1 MQTPELFEG
10 PGAYASRLLR
20 QVPSPNRL
28 VAKTNTENTVS
39 PGKGPPKMPGALP
52 LLGHMLAFGRN
63 PFDYMMTLRKTLGE
77 IGEFRMFHQRMVLMT
92 GPEANEAFFRA
103 PDTQLDQSQAYK
115 IMTPI
120 FGKGVVFDAP
130 PHKKDQQLKMLMPV
144 LRDKPMRGYAQV
156 IVREVEQM
164 IAAWEDAG
172 EIDLLEFM
180 KELTIYTSS
189 HCLLGDE
196 FRYELN
202 EEFARIYHDL
212 EKGVNPLAF
221 VFPYLPLPVFRRRD
235 KARARL
241 QELVTG
247 IITKRAQKPEKNED
261 AFQMLIDARYDDGS
275 PLSAHEITGM
285 LIGTIFAGHHTTA
298 GTAAWT
304 LLELARRPES
314 MGRVLNEL
322 DAHFG
327 ADGEI
332 TFQSLR
338 EIPVLENVIKEVL
351 RLHPPLIFLIRKV
364 MRDFHFKGYTVKAG
378 KYVCTSP
385 RVSHRIAE
393 IFPDPEMFD
402 PDRYSEARLEDARPF
417 SWIAFG
423 GGKHKCSGNAFA
435 MLQLKAIFSILFRR
449 YTFELIDDKDGYQD
463 DFSQMVVQPV
473 SPCRVRYLKR
483 KDIKESAAE
492 STRQNT
498 QESVQTGPFFH
509 ITIDREL
516 CQGHAACMTEA
527 PELFRVDD
535 AGNVTILQETP
546 PSDWLTKARRAEKY
560 CPTQAI
566 NIELN
571 QDT

>member
-1 MQTPELFEG
+1 MNT
-10 PGAYASRLLR
+10 
-20 QVPSPNRL
+20 
-28 VAKTNTENTVS
+28 TNTDKTAS
-39 PGKGPPKMPGALP
+39 IGKEPPKMPGAWP
-52 LLGHMLAFGRN
+52 LLGHMLEFGKN
-63 PFDYMMTLRKTLGE
+63 PFDYMVRLRKTLGE
-77 IGEFRMFHQRMVLMT
+77 IGEFRMFHQKMVLMT

-103 PDTQLDQSQAYK
+103 PDAQLDQSQAYK

-156 IVREVEQM
+156 IVQEVEQM
-164 IAAWEDAG
+164 IAGWGDTG

-202 EEFARIYHDL
+202 EEFAKIYHDL

-247 IITKRAQKPEKNED
+247 IIAKRAQKPEKSED
-261 AFQMLIDARYDDGS
+261 AFQLLIESKYDDGS
-275 PLSAHEITGM
+275 HLSAHEITGM

-304 LLELARRPES
+304 LLELARRPEQLEL
-314 MGRVLNEL
+314 VLNEL
-322 DAHFG
+322 DQHFG
-327 ADGEI
+327 ADGEV

-364 MRDFHFKGYTVKAG
+364 MQDFHFKDYTVKAG

-385 RVSHRIAE
+385 RVSHRIAD
-393 IFPDPEMFD
+393 IFPDPEKFD
-402 PDRYSEARLEDARPF
+402 PDRYSEARQEDAKPF

-435 MLQLKAIFSILFRR
+435 LLQLKAIFSILLRR
-449 YTFELIDDKDGYQD
+449 YTFELIDDKDHYQD
-463 DFSQMVVQPV
+463 DFTQMVVQPL
-473 SPCRVRYLKR
+473 SPCRVRYIKR
-483 KDIKESAAE
+483 IDIKEVAVE
-492 STRQNT
+492 TRHERT
-498 QESVQTGPFFH
+498 QESAQTGPSFK

-516 CQGHAACMTEA
+516 CQGHATCMTEA
-527 PELFRVDD
+527 PELFQVDD
-535 AGNVTILQETP
+535 AGNVTVLLDNP
-546 PSDWLTKARRAEKY
+546 PLDLLEKARLAEKY
-560 CPTQAI
+560 CPTKAI
-566 NIELN
+566 KIELK
-571 QDT
+571 

>member
-1 MQTPELFEG
+1 MTP
-10 PGAYASRLLR
+10 ANNDNA
-20 QVPSPNRL
+20 
-28 VAKTNTENTVS
+28 VS
-39 PGKGPPKMPGALP
+39 TFKEPPKMPSALP
-52 LLGHMLAFGRN
+52 FIGHMLEFGKN
-63 PFDYMMTLRKTLGE
+63 PFEYMVKLRNTLGE
-77 IGEFRMFHQRMVLMT
+77 IGEFRMFHQKMVLMT

-103 PDTQLDQSQAYK
+103 PDDQLDQSQAYK

-156 IVREVEQM
+156 IVQEVEQM
-164 IAAWEDAG
+164 IADWGDTG

-202 EEFARIYHDL
+202 EEFAKIYHDL

-247 IITKRAQKPEKNED
+247 IIAKRAQKSEKSED
-261 AFQMLIDARYDDGS
+261 AFQLLIDARYEDDS
-275 PLSAHEITGM
+275 RLSAHEITGM
-285 LIGTIFAGHHTTA
+285 LIGTLFAGHHTTA

-304 LLELARRPES
+304 LLELARRPEYLE
-314 MGRVLNEL
+314 RVLKEL
-322 DAHFG
+322 DTHFG
-327 ADGEI
+327 ADGEV
-332 TFQSLR
+332 TFQALR

-364 MRDFHFKGYTVKAG
+364 MQDFHFKDYTIKAG
-378 KYVCTSP
+378 KYVCASP
-385 RVSHRIAE
+385 RVSHRIADV
-393 IFPDPEMFD
+393 FPDPEKFD
-402 PDRYSEARLEDARPF
+402 PDRYSEARQEDARPF

-435 MLQLKAIFSILFRR
+435 MLQLKAIFSILLRR
-449 YTFELIDDKDGYQD
+449 YTFELVDDKDAYQD
-463 DFSQMVVQPV
+463 DFTQMVVQPV
-473 SPCRVRYLKR
+473 SPCRVRYIKR
-483 KDIKESAAE
+483 TDIKRAADASPE
-492 STRQNT
+492 NIV
-498 QESVQTGPFFH
+498 QERVENGPHFR
-509 ITIDREL
+509 IIIDREL
-516 CQGHAACMTEA
+516 CQGHATCMTEA
-527 PELFRVDD
+527 PELFQVDE
-535 AGNVTILQETP
+535 AGNVTVLQENP
-546 PSDWLTKARRAEKY
+546 PPDQLEKARQAEKY
-560 CPTQAI
+560 CPSKAI
-566 NIELN
+566 KIESN
-571 QDT
+571 

>member
-1 MQTPELFEG
+1 MNT
-10 PGAYASRLLR
+10 
-20 QVPSPNRL
+20 
-28 VAKTNTENTVS
+28 TNTENTVPS
-39 PGKGPPKMPGALP
+39 GKEPPKMPGALP
-52 LLGHMLAFGRN
+52 LLGHMLKFGKN
-63 PFDYMMTLRKTLGE
+63 PFQYMMNLRESLGE
-77 IGEFRMFHQRMVLMT
+77 IGEFRMFHQKMVLMT

-103 PDTQLDQSQAYK
+103 PDGQLDQSQAYK

-156 IVREVEQM
+156 IVQEVEQM
-164 IAAWEDAG
+164 IAGWGDTG

-189 HCLLGDE
+189 HCLLGNE

-202 EEFARIYHDL
+202 EEFAKIYHDL

-247 IITKRAQKPEKNED
+247 IIAKRALKTEKSED
-261 AFQMLIDARYDDGS
+261 AFQLLIESKYDDGTHLS
-275 PLSAHEITGM
+275 PHEITGM

-304 LLELARRPES
+304 LLELARRPEQLAV
-314 MGRVLNEL
+314 VLNEL
-322 DAHFG
+322 DELFG
-327 ADGEI
+327 TEGEV

-338 EIPVLENVIKEVL
+338 EIPLLENVIKEVL

-364 MRDFHFKGYTVKAG
+364 MKDFHFKGYTVKAG
-378 KYVCTSP
+378 KYVCASP

-393 IFPDPEMFD
+393 VFPNPEKFDPE
-402 PDRYSEARLEDARPF
+402 RYSEARQEDAQPF

-423 GGKHKCSGNAFA
+423 GGKHKCTGNAFA
-435 MLQLKAIFSILFRR
+435 MLQLKAIFSILLRR
-449 YTFELIDDKDGYQD
+449 YTFELVDDKDNYQD
-463 DFSQMVVQPV
+463 DFTQMVVQPL
-473 SPCRVRYLKR
+473 SPCRIRYIKR
-483 KDIKESAAE
+483 TDIKATLDGSA
-492 STRQNT
+492 QQKT
-498 QESVQTGPFFH
+498 QEAVTGIGFQ
-509 ITIDREL
+509 IKIDRVL
-516 CQGHAACMTEA
+516 CQGHATCMAEA
-527 PELFRVDD
+527 PELFQVDD
-535 AGNVTILQETP
+535 AGNVTVLQEN
-546 PSDWLTKARRAEKY
+546 PSLDLLEKARQAEKY
-560 CPTQAI
+560 CPSKAI
-566 NIELN
+566 KIKLN
-571 QDT
+571 QSA

>member
-1 MQTPELFEG
+1 MTT
-10 PGAYASRLLR
+10 
-20 QVPSPNRL
+20 
-28 VAKTNTENTVS
+28 TNTEKTVS
-39 PGKGPPKMPGALP
+39 PGKEPPKMPGALP
-52 LLGHMLAFGRN
+52 LLGHMIEFGKN
-63 PFDYMMTLRKTLGE
+63 PFDYMMRLRKTLGE
-77 IGEFRMFHQRMVLMT
+77 IGEFRMFHQKMVLMT

-103 PDTQLDQSQAYK
+103 PDAQLDQSQAYK

-130 PHKKDQQLKMLMPV
+130 PHKKDQQLKMLMQV

-156 IVREVEQM
+156 IVQEVEQ
-164 IAAWEDAG
+164 IIDQWGDAG

-202 EEFARIYHDL
+202 EEFVKIYHDL
-212 EKGVNPLAF
+212 EKGLSPLAF

-247 IITKRAQKPEKNED
+247 IIAKRAQKPEKSED
-261 AFQMLIDARYDDGS
+261 AFQILIEASYDDGS
-275 PLSAHEITGM
+275 RLSAHEITGM

-304 LLELARRPES
+304 LLELARRPEQLEL
-314 MGRVLNEL
+314 VLNEL
-322 DAHFG
+322 DQHFG
-327 ADGEI
+327 ADGEV

-364 MRDFHFKGYTVKAG
+364 MQDFHFKDYKVKAG
-378 KYVCTSP
+378 KYVCASP
-385 RVSHRIAE
+385 RVSHRIAD
-393 IFPDPEMFD
+393 IFPDPEKFD
-402 PDRYSEARLEDARPF
+402 PDRYSEARQEDARPF

-435 MLQLKAIFSILFRR
+435 MLQLKAIFSILLRR
-449 YTFELIDDKDGYQD
+449 YTFELIDDKDTYQD
-463 DFSQMVVQPV
+463 DFTQMVVQPK
-473 SPCRVRYLKR
+473 SPCRVRYIKR
-483 KDIKESAAE
+483 TGIKEGAVE
-492 STRQNT
+492 STRNNE
-498 QESVQTGPFFH
+498 QESAQTGSGFQ
-509 ITIDREL
+509 IKIDREL
-516 CQGHAACMTEA
+516 CQGHATCMTEA
-527 PELFRVDD
+527 PELFQVDD
-535 AGNVTILQETP
+535 AGNVTVLQENP
-546 PSDWLTKARRAEKY
+546 PLDLLEKARQAEKY
-560 CPTQAI
+560 CPTKAI
-566 NIELN
+566 KIES
-571 QDT
+571 Q

>member
-1 MQTPELFEG
+1 MT
-10 PGAYASRLLR
+10 A
-20 QVPSPNRL
+20 
-28 VAKTNTENTVS
+28 TNIQKNVS
-39 PGKGPPKMPGALP
+39 SGKEPPKMSGALP
-52 LLGHMLAFGRN
+52 LLGHMLEFGKN
-63 PFDYMMTLRKTLGE
+63 PFDYMMRLRNKLGE
-77 IGEFRMFHQRMVLMT
+77 IGEFRMFHQKMVLMT

-103 PDTQLDQSQAYK
+103 PDAQLDQSQAYK

-164 IAAWEDAG
+164 IADWGDTG

-202 EEFARIYHDL
+202 EEFAKIYHDL

-247 IITKRAQKPEKNED
+247 IIAKRAQKPEKSED
-261 AFQMLIDARYDDGS
+261 AFQLLIDARYDDGS
-275 PLSAHEITGM
+275 RLSAHEITGM

-304 LLELARRPES
+304 LLELARRPEQLAQ
-314 MGRVLNEL
+314 VLNEL

-327 ADGEI
+327 ADGEV

-338 EIPVLENVIKEVL
+338 EIPALENVIKEVL

-364 MRDFHFKGYTVKAG
+364 MQDFQFKDYTVKAG
-378 KYVCTSP
+378 KYVCASP
-385 RVSHRIAE
+385 RVSHRIADV
-393 IFPDPEMFD
+393 FPDPEKFD
-402 PDRYSEARLEDARPF
+402 PDRYSETRQEDAVPF

-435 MLQLKAIFSILFRR
+435 MLQLKAIFSILLRR
-449 YTFELIDDKDGYQD
+449 YSFELIADKDTYQD
-463 DFSQMVVQPV
+463 DFTQMVVQPL
-473 SPCRVRYLKR
+473 SPCRVRYKKR
-483 KDIKESAAE
+483 SLIKEASAGSTAE
-492 STRQNT
+492 II
-498 QESVQTGPFFH
+498 QERVQPGPSFQ

-516 CQGHAACMTEA
+516 CQGHATCMTEA
-527 PELFRVDD
+527 PELFQVDD
-535 AGNVTILQETP
+535 AGNLTVLQENP
-546 PSDWLTKARRAEKY
+546 PLELLKKAQQAEKY
-560 CPTQAI
+560 CPAKAI
-566 NIELN
+566 KIKSN
-571 QDT
+571 

>member
-1 MQTPELFEG
+1 MNTKNNDNT
-10 PGAYASRLLR
+10 ASP
-20 QVPSPNRL
+20 V
-28 VAKTNTENTVS
+28 KE
-39 PGKGPPKMPGALP
+39 PPKMPGALP
-52 LLGHMLAFGRN
+52 LLGHMLKFGKN
-63 PFDYMMTLRKTLGE
+63 PFQYMVNLRESLGE
-77 IGEFRMFHQRMVLMT
+77 IGEFRMFHQKMVLMT

-103 PDTQLDQSQAYK
+103 PDAQLDQSQAYK

-156 IVREVEQM
+156 IVQEVEQM
-164 IAAWEDAG
+164 IAGWGDTG

-202 EEFARIYHDL
+202 EEFAKIYHDL

-247 IITKRAQKPEKNED
+247 IIAKRALKTEKSED
-261 AFQMLIDARYDDGS
+261 AFQLLIESKYDDGS
-275 PLSAHEITGM
+275 HLSAHEITGM

-304 LLELARRPES
+304 LLELARRPEALVV
-314 MGRVLNEL
+314 VLKEL
-322 DAHFG
+322 DELFG
-327 ADGEI
+327 TDGEV

-338 EIPVLENVIKEVL
+338 EIPALENVIKEVL

-364 MRDFHFKGYTVKAG
+364 MKDFHFKGYTVKAG
-378 KYVCTSP
+378 KYVCASP

-393 IFPDPEMFD
+393 VFPDPEKFD
-402 PDRYSEARLEDARPF
+402 PDRYSEARQEDALPF

-423 GGKHKCSGNAFA
+423 GGKHKCTGNAFA
-435 MLQLKAIFSILFRR
+435 MLQLKAIFSILLRR
-449 YTFELIDDKDGYQD
+449 YTFELVDEKDHYQD
-463 DFSQMVVQPV
+463 DFTQMVVQPV
-473 SPCRVRYLKR
+473 SPCRVRYIKR
-483 KDIKESAAE
+483 KAVKTTAAE
-492 STRQNT
+492 STT
-498 QESVQTGPFFH
+498 TEAQENLQTGPGFH
-509 ITIDREL
+509 IKIDREL
-516 CQGHAACMTEA
+516 CQGHATCMAEA
-527 PELFRVDD
+527 PELFQVDE
-535 AGNVTILQETP
+535 AGNLTVLQENP
-546 PSDWLTKARRAEKY
+546 ALDFLEKARQAEKY
-560 CPTQAI
+560 CPTKAI
-566 NIELN
+566 IVNLINE
-571 QDT
+571 

>member
-1 MQTPELFEG
+1 
-10 PGAYASRLLR
+10 
-20 QVPSPNRL
+20 
-28 VAKTNTENTVS
+28 
-39 PGKGPPKMPGALP
+39 MPGALP
-52 LLGHMLAFGRN
+52 LLGHMLKFGKN
-63 PFDYMMTLRKTLGE
+63 PFQYMVNLRESLGE
-77 IGEFRMFHQRMVLMT
+77 IGEFRMFHQKMVLMT

-103 PDTQLDQSQAYK
+103 PDAQLDQSQAYK

-164 IAAWEDAG
+164 IAGWGDTG

-202 EEFARIYHDL
+202 EEFAKIYHDL

-241 QELVTG
+241 QDLVTG
-247 IITKRAQKPEKNED
+247 IIAKRALKTEKSED
-261 AFQMLIDARYDDGS
+261 AFQLLIESKYDDGS
-275 PLSAHEITGM
+275 HLSAHEITGM

-304 LLELARRPES
+304 LLELARRPEALVV
-314 MGRVLNEL
+314 VLKEL
-322 DAHFG
+322 DELFG
-327 ADGEI
+327 TDGEV

-338 EIPVLENVIKEVL
+338 EIPALENVIKEVL

-364 MRDFHFKGYTVKAG
+364 MKDFHFKGYTVKAG
-378 KYVCTSP
+378 KYVCASP
-385 RVSHRIAE
+385 RVSQRIAE
-393 IFPDPEMFD
+393 VFPDPEKFD
-402 PDRYSEARLEDARPF
+402 PDRYSEARQEDALPF

-423 GGKHKCSGNAFA
+423 GGKHKCTGNAFA
-435 MLQLKAIFSILFRR
+435 MLQLKAIFSILLRR
-449 YTFELIDDKDGYQD
+449 YTFELVDEKDHYQD
-463 DFSQMVVQPV
+463 DFTQMVVQPV
-473 SPCRVRYLKR
+473 SPCRVRYIKR
-483 KDIKESAAE
+483 KAVKTTAAE
-492 STRQNT
+492 STT
-498 QESVQTGPFFH
+498 TEAQENLQTGPGFH
-509 ITIDREL
+509 IKIDREL
-516 CQGHAACMTEA
+516 CQGHATCMAEA
-527 PELFRVDD
+527 PELFQVDE
-535 AGNVTILQETP
+535 AGNLTVLQENP
-546 PSDWLTKARRAEKY
+546 ALDFLEKARQAEKY
-560 CPTQAI
+560 CPTKAI
-566 NIELN
+566 IVNLINE
-571 QDT
+571 

>member
-1 MQTPELFEG
+1 MDTTNIE
-10 PGAYASRLLR
+10 
-20 QVPSPNRL
+20 
-28 VAKTNTENTVS
+28 KTDST
-39 PGKGPPKMPGALP
+39 GKAPPKMPNALP
-52 LLGHMLAFGRN
+52 LLGHMLKFGKN

-77 IGEFRMFHQRMVLMT
+77 IGEFRMFHQKMVLMT

-103 PDTQLDQSQAYK
+103 PDAQLDQSQAYK

-130 PHKKDQQLKMLMPV
+130 PHKKDQQLKMLMQV

-156 IVREVEQM
+156 IVQEVEQI
-164 IAAWEDAG
+164 IAGWNDNG

-202 EEFARIYHDL
+202 EEFVKIYHDL
-212 EKGVNPLAF
+212 EKGLSPLAF
-221 VFPYLPLPVFRRRD
+221 VFPNLPLPVFRRRD

-247 IITKRAQKPEKNED
+247 IIAKRAQKPEKSED
-261 AFQMLIDARYDDGS
+261 AFQILIDSSYDDDTR
-275 PLSAHEITGM
+275 LSAHEITGM

-304 LLELARRPES
+304 LLELARRPEQLE
-314 MGRVLNEL
+314 RVLDEL

-327 ADGEI
+327 ADGEV

-364 MRDFHFKGYTVKAG
+364 MQDFHFKDYTVKAG
-378 KYVCTSP
+378 KFVCASP
-385 RVSHRIAE
+385 RVSHRIADV
-393 IFPDPEMFD
+393 FPDPEKFD
-402 PDRYSEARLEDARPF
+402 PERYSEARQEDAKPF

-435 MLQLKAIFSILFRR
+435 MLQLKAIFSILLRR
-449 YTFELIDDKDGYQD
+449 YTFELIDDKDTYQD
-463 DFSQMVVQPV
+463 DFTQMVVQPV
-473 SPCRVRYLKR
+473 SPCRVRYIKR
-483 KDIKESAAE
+483 TDTKRAEAEPTKNSEQESAPT
-492 STRQNT
+492 SPGFQ
-498 QESVQTGPFFH
+498 
-509 ITIDREL
+509 IKIDKEL
-516 CQGHAACMTEA
+516 CQGHATCMAEA
-527 PELFRVDD
+527 PELFHVDD
-535 AGNVTILQETP
+535 AGNVSILQAYP
-546 PSDWLTKARRAEKY
+546 PLDLLRKAQQAEKY
-560 CPTQAI
+560 CPTKAI
-566 NIELN
+566 KIALK
-571 QDT
+571 

>member
-1 MQTPELFEG
+1 MNT
-10 PGAYASRLLR
+10 
-20 QVPSPNRL
+20 
-28 VAKTNTENTVS
+28 TNIKSTVS
-39 PGKGPPKMPGALP
+39 PGKEPPKMPGALP
-52 LLGHMLAFGRN
+52 LLGHMLAFGKN
-63 PFDYMMTLRKTLGE
+63 PFDYMMKLRNTLGE
-77 IGEFRMFHQRMVLMT
+77 IGEFRMFHQKMVLMT

-103 PDTQLDQSQAYK
+103 ADAQLDQSQAYK

-156 IVREVEQM
+156 IVQEVEQM
-164 IAAWEDAG
+164 IDNWGDTG

-202 EEFARIYHDL
+202 EEFAKIYHDL

-235 KARARL
+235 KARVRL

-247 IITKRAQKPEKNED
+247 IIARRAQKSEKSED
-261 AFQMLIDARYDDGS
+261 AFQLLIEARYDDGS
-275 PLSAHEITGM
+275 HLSAHEITGM

-304 LLELARRPES
+304 LLELARQTEY
-314 MGRVLNEL
+314 MEQVLNEL
-322 DAHFG
+322 DQHFG
-327 ADGEI
+327 VDGEV

-364 MRDFHFKGYTVKAG
+364 MQDFQFKGYTVKSG
-378 KYVCTSP
+378 KYVCASP
-385 RVSHRIAE
+385 RVSHRIAD
-393 IFPDPEMFD
+393 IFPEPERFD
-402 PDRYSEARLEDARPF
+402 PDRYSEDRQEDAPPF

-435 MLQLKAIFSILFRR
+435 MLQLKAIFSILLRR
-449 YTFELIDDKDGYQD
+449 YTFELIDAKDLYQD
-463 DFSQMVVQPV
+463 DFTQMVVQPL
-473 SPCRVRYLKR
+473 SPCRVRYIR
-483 KDIKESAAE
+483 RTDIKVATAE
-492 STRQNT
+492 SMVNDA
-498 QESVQTGPFFH
+498 QECVHTGPYFQ
-509 ITIDREL
+509 IKIDREI
-516 CQGHAACMTEA
+516 CQGHATCMTEA
-527 PELFRVDD
+527 PELFHVDE
-535 AGNVTILQETP
+535 AGNVTVLQEIP
-546 PSDWLTKARRAEKY
+546 ALDLLTKARQAEKY
-560 CPTQAI
+560 CPTKAI
-566 NIELN
+566 KIELK
-571 QDT
+571 

>member
-1 MQTPELFEG
+1 MNT
-10 PGAYASRLLR
+10 
-20 QVPSPNRL
+20 
-28 VAKTNTENTVS
+28 TNTDNTAS
-39 PGKGPPKMPGALP
+39 PVKEPPKMPGALP
-52 LLGHMLAFGRN
+52 LLGHMLKFGKN
-63 PFDYMMTLRKTLGE
+63 PFLYMVNLRESLGE
-77 IGEFRMFHQRMVLMT
+77 IGEFRMFHQKMVLMT

-103 PDTQLDQSQAYK
+103 PDAQLDQSQAYK

-156 IVREVEQM
+156 IVQEVEQM
-164 IAAWEDAG
+164 IAGWGDTG

-202 EEFARIYHDL
+202 EEFAKIYHDL

-247 IITKRAQKPEKNED
+247 IIAKRALKTEKSED
-261 AFQMLIDARYDDGS
+261 AFQLLIESKYDDGS
-275 PLSAHEITGM
+275 HLSAHEITGM
-285 LIGTIFAGHHTTA
+285 LVGTIFAGHHTTA

-304 LLELARRPES
+304 LLELARRPEALVV
-314 MGRVLNEL
+314 VLNEL
-322 DAHFG
+322 DELFG
-327 ADGEI
+327 ADGEV

-338 EIPVLENVIKEVL
+338 EIPALENVIKEVL

-364 MRDFHFKGYTVKAG
+364 MKDFHFKDYTVKAG
-378 KYVCTSP
+378 KYVCASP

-393 IFPDPEMFD
+393 VFPDPEKFD
-402 PDRYSEARLEDARPF
+402 PDRYSEARQEDALPF

-423 GGKHKCSGNAFA
+423 GGKHKCTGNAFA
-435 MLQLKAIFSILFRR
+435 MLQLKAIFSILLRR
-449 YTFELIDDKDGYQD
+449 YTFELVDEKDHYQD
-463 DFSQMVVQPV
+463 DFTQMVVQPV
-473 SPCRVRYLKR
+473 SPCRVRYIKR
-483 KDIKESAAE
+483 KAVKTTVVE
-492 STRQNT
+492 STLT
-498 QESVQTGPFFH
+498 EVQENLKTGPGFH
-509 ITIDREL
+509 IKIDREL
-516 CQGHAACMTEA
+516 CQGHATCMAEA
-527 PELFRVDD
+527 PEVFQVDEM
-535 AGNVTILQETP
+535 GNLTVLQENP
-546 PSDWLTKARRAEKY
+546 ALDLLEKARQAEKY
-560 CPTQAI
+560 CPTKAI
-566 NIELN
+566 IVNLINE
-571 QDT
+571 

>member
-1 MQTPELFEG
+1 MTTTDIQ
-10 PGAYASRLLR
+10 
-20 QVPSPNRL
+20 
-28 VAKTNTENTVS
+28 KIVS
-39 PGKGPPKMPGALP
+39 PGKEPPKMPGALP
-52 LLGHMLAFGRN
+52 VLGHMLEFGKN
-63 PFDYMMTLRKTLGE
+63 PFSYMMRLRNKLGE
-77 IGEFRMFHQRMVLMT
+77 IGEFRMFHQKMVLMT

-103 PDTQLDQSQAYK
+103 PDAQLDQSQAYK

-164 IAAWEDAG
+164 IAGWDDSG

-202 EEFARIYHDL
+202 EEFAKIYHDL

-247 IITKRAQKPEKNED
+247 IIAKRAQKPEKSED
-261 AFQMLIDARYDDGS
+261 AFQLLIDARYDDGS
-275 PLSAHEITGM
+275 RLSAHEITGM

-304 LLELARRPES
+304 LVELARRPEY
-314 MGRVLNEL
+314 MAQVLNQL

-327 ADGEI
+327 IDGEV

-338 EIPVLENVIKEVL
+338 EIPTLENVIKEVL

-364 MRDFHFKGYTVKAG
+364 MQDFQFKDYTIKAG
-378 KYVCTSP
+378 KYVCASP
-385 RVSHRIAE
+385 RVSHRIADV
-393 IFPDPEMFD
+393 FPDPEKFD
-402 PDRYSEARLEDARPF
+402 PDRYSEARQEDARPF

-435 MLQLKAIFSILFRR
+435 MLQLKAIFSILLRR
-449 YTFELIDDKDGYQD
+449 YTFELIADKDTYQD
-463 DFSQMVVQPV
+463 DFTQMVVQPL
-473 SPCRVRYLKR
+473 SPCRVRYKKR
-483 KDIKESAAE
+483 LLIKEAAAE
-492 STRQNT
+492 PMPDIV
-498 QESVQTGPFFH
+498 QEEAQSSPGFQV
-509 ITIDREL
+509 TIDREL
-516 CQGHAACMTEA
+516 CQGHATCMTEA
-527 PELFRVDD
+527 PELFHVDD
-535 AGNVTILQETP
+535 AGNVTVLQENP
-546 PSDWLTKARRAEKY
+546 MQELLEKARQAEKY
-560 CPTQAI
+560 CPTKAI
-566 NIELN
+566 KIKF
-571 QDT
+571 

>member
-1 MQTPELFEG
+1 MNTINPEKS
-10 PGAYASRLLR
+10 ASPIK
-20 QVPSPNRL
+20 Q
-28 VAKTNTENTVS
+28 
-39 PGKGPPKMPGALP
+39 PPKMPGALP
-52 LLGHMLAFGRN
+52 FLGHMLKFGKN
-63 PFDYMMTLRKTLGE
+63 PFLYMMTLRDTLGE
-77 IGEFRMFHQRMVLMT
+77 IGEFRMFHQKMVLMT

-103 PDTQLDQSQAYK
+103 PDAQLDQSQAYK

-156 IVREVEQM
+156 IVQEVEQM
-164 IAAWEDAG
+164 IADWGNTG

-202 EEFARIYHDL
+202 EEFAKIYHDL

-221 VFPYLPLPVFRRRD
+221 VFPNLPLPVFRRRD

-247 IITKRAQKPEKNED
+247 IIAKRAQKAEKSED
-261 AFQMLIDARYDDGS
+261 AFQLLIDSKYDDGTHLS
-275 PLSAHEITGM
+275 PHEITGM

-304 LLELARRPES
+304 LLELAKRPEQLNL
-314 MGRVLNEL
+314 VLSEL

-327 ADGEI
+327 AEGEV

-364 MRDFHFKGYTVKAG
+364 MKDFHFKGYTVKAG
-378 KYVCTSP
+378 KYVCASP

-393 IFPDPEMFD
+393 IFPDPEKFD
-402 PDRYSEARLEDARPF
+402 PGRYSEERQEDAKPF

-423 GGKHKCSGNAFA
+423 GGKHKCTGNAFA
-435 MLQLKAIFSILFRR
+435 MLQLKAIFSILLRR
-449 YTFELIDDKDGYQD
+449 YTFELVDEKDYYQD
-463 DFSQMVVQPV
+463 DFTQMVVQPL
-473 SPCRVRYLKR
+473 SPCRVRYIKR
-483 KDIKESAAE
+483 ADIKENAAE
-492 STRQNT
+492 LKAPEK
-498 QESVQTGPFFH
+498 QESGQVNPGFE
-509 ITIDREL
+509 IKIDREL

-527 PELFRVDD
+527 PEVFHVDD
-535 AGNVTILQETP
+535 GGNLTILQEN
-546 PSDWLTKARRAEKY
+546 PSMELLEKVRLAEKY
-560 CPTQAI
+560 CPTKAI
-566 NIELN
+566 FVNTKNL
-571 QDT
+571 

>member
-1 MQTPELFEG
+1 MNT
-10 PGAYASRLLR
+10 
-20 QVPSPNRL
+20 
-28 VAKTNTENTVS
+28 TNTDNTVS
-39 PGKGPPKMPGALP
+39 PIKEPPKMPGALP
-52 LLGHMLAFGRN
+52 LLGHMLKFGKN
-63 PFDYMMTLRKTLGE
+63 PFQYMMNLRESLGE
-77 IGEFRMFHQRMVLMT
+77 IGEFRMFHQKMVLMT

-103 PDTQLDQSQAYK
+103 PDAQLDQSQAYK

-156 IVREVEQM
+156 IVQEVEQM
-164 IAAWEDAG
+164 IAGWGDTG

-202 EEFARIYHDL
+202 EEFAKIYHDL

-247 IITKRAQKPEKNED
+247 IIAKRALKTEKSED
-261 AFQMLIDARYDDGS
+261 AFQLLIESKYDDGS
-275 PLSAHEITGM
+275 HLSAHEITGM
-285 LIGTIFAGHHTTA
+285 LVGTIFAGHHTTA

-304 LLELARRPES
+304 LLELARRPEALVV
-314 MGRVLNEL
+314 VLKEL
-322 DAHFG
+322 DELFG
-327 ADGEI
+327 ADGEV

-338 EIPVLENVIKEVL
+338 EIPALENVIKEVL

-364 MRDFHFKGYTVKAG
+364 MKDFHFKDYTVKAG
-378 KYVCTSP
+378 KYVCASP

-393 IFPDPEMFD
+393 VFPDPEKFD
-402 PDRYSEARLEDARPF
+402 PDRYSEARQEDALPF

-423 GGKHKCSGNAFA
+423 GGKHKCTGNAFA
-435 MLQLKAIFSILFRR
+435 MLQLKAIFSILLRR
-449 YTFELIDDKDGYQD
+449 YTFELVDEKDHYQD
-463 DFSQMVVQPV
+463 DFTQMVVQPV
-473 SPCRVRYLKR
+473 SPCRVRYIKR
-483 KDIKESAAE
+483 KAVKTTVVE
-492 STRQNT
+492 STLAEV
-498 QESVQTGPFFH
+498 QENLKTGPGFH
-509 ITIDREL
+509 IKIDREL
-516 CQGHAACMTEA
+516 CQGHATCMAEA
-527 PELFRVDD
+527 PELFQVDEM
-535 AGNVTILQETP
+535 GNLTVLQENP
-546 PSDWLTKARRAEKY
+546 ELDLLEKARQAEKY
-560 CPTQAI
+560 CPTKAI
-566 NIELN
+566 IVNLINE
-571 QDT
+571 

>member
-1 MQTPELFEG
+1 MNTINSENP
-10 PGAYASRLLR
+10 AS
-20 QVPSPNRL
+20 S
-28 VAKTNTENTVS
+28 AKA
-39 PGKGPPKMPGALP
+39 PPKMPGALP
-52 LLGHMLAFGRN
+52 LIGHMLEFGKN
-63 PFDYMMTLRKTLGE
+63 PFNYMMKLRNTLGE

-103 PDTQLDQSQAYK
+103 PDSQLDQSQAYK

-130 PHKKDQQLKMLMPV
+130 PDKKDQQLKMLMPV
-144 LRDKPMRGYAQV
+144 LRDQPMRGYAQI
-156 IVREVEQM
+156 IVAEVEQL
-164 IAAWEDAG
+164 IADWGDSG

-189 HCLLGDE
+189 HCLLGNE

-202 EEFARIYHDL
+202 EEFAKIYHDL

-247 IITKRAQKPEKNED
+247 IIAKRAQKTEKSED
-261 AFQMLIDARYDDGS
+261 AFQLLIDARYDDGS
-275 PLSAHEITGM
+275 RLSPHEITGM

-304 LLELARRPES
+304 LLELARRPEHLQA
-314 MGRVLNEL
+314 VLSEL
-322 DAHFG
+322 DRLFG
-327 ADGEI
+327 ADGEV

-338 EIPVLENVIKEVL
+338 EMPLLENVIKEVL

-364 MRDFHFKGYTVKAG
+364 MQDFHFKDYKVKAG
-378 KYVCTSP
+378 NYVCTSP

-393 IFPDPEMFD
+393 IFPDPEQFD
-402 PDRYSEARLEDARPF
+402 PDRYTETRQEDAKPF

-423 GGKHKCSGNAFA
+423 GGKHKCTGNAFA
-435 MLQLKAIFSILFRR
+435 MLQLKAIIAVLLRR
-449 YTFELIDDKDGYQD
+449 YRFELADAKDHYQD
-463 DFSQMVVQPV
+463 DFTQMVVQPV
-473 SPCRVRYLKR
+473 SPCRVRYRKR
-483 KDIKESAAE
+483 QTLDDTATQASKADTTETKPTGESF
-492 STRQNT
+492 RI
-498 QESVQTGPFFH
+498 V
-509 ITIDREL
+509 IDREL
-516 CQGHAACMTEA
+516 CQGHATCMSEA
-527 PELFRVDD
+527 PELFQVDD
-535 AGNVTILQETP
+535 DGNLTVLQENP
-546 PSDWLTKARRAEKY
+546 AHDLLNKAKQAEKY

-566 NIELN
+566 KIQLK
-571 QDT
+571 

>member
-1 MQTPELFEG
+1 M
-10 PGAYASRLLR
+10 
-20 QVPSPNRL
+20 
-28 VAKTNTENTVS
+28 NTTTTEKSVS
-39 PGKGPPKMPGALP
+39 PGKAPPKMPGAWP
-52 LLGHMLAFGRN
+52 LLGHMLAFGKN
-63 PFDYMMTLRKTLGE
+63 PFEYMMTLRKTLGE
-77 IGEFRMFHQRMVLMT
+77 IGEFRMFHQKMVLLT
-92 GPEANEAFFRA
+92 GSGANEAFFRA

-164 IAAWEDAG
+164 IADWGDTG

-180 KELTIYTSS
+180 KELTIYTSC

-202 EEFARIYHDL
+202 EEFAQIYHDL

-247 IITKRAQKPEKNED
+247 IITKRARKPEKSED
-261 AFQMLIDARYDDGS
+261 AFQMLIDAQYDDGS
-275 PLSAHEITGM
+275 RLTAHEITGM
-285 LIGTIFAGHHTTA
+285 LIGTLFAGHHTTA

-304 LLELARRPES
+304 LLELARRPEQLET
-314 MGRVLNEL
+314 VLNEL
-322 DAHFG
+322 DQHFG

-332 TFQSLR
+332 IFQSLR

-364 MRDFHFKGYTVKAG
+364 MRDFHFKDYTVKAG
-378 KYVCTSP
+378 KYVCVSP

-393 IFPDPEMFD
+393 VFQDPEKFD
-402 PDRYSEARLEDARPF
+402 PGRYSEARQEDARPF

-435 MLQLKAIFSILFRR
+435 MLQLKAIFSILLRR
-449 YTFELIDDKDGYQD
+449 YTFELIDDKDAYQD
-463 DFSQMVVQPV
+463 DFTQMVVQPV
-473 SPCRVRYLKR
+473 SPCRVRYIR
-483 KDIKESAAE
+483 RTGIKEAAAE
-492 STRQNT
+492 SVNY
-498 QESVQTGPFFH
+498 EAKDNAQTGSGFQ
-509 ITIDREL
+509 IKIDREL
-516 CQGHAACMTEA
+516 CQGHAACMAEA
-527 PELFRVDD
+527 PELFHVDE
-535 AGNVTILQETP
+535 AGHVTVLQAY
-546 PSDWLTKARRAEKY
+546 PSSALLTKARQAEKY
-560 CPTQAI
+560 CPTKAI
-566 NIELN
+566 KIELKQN
-571 QDT
+571 K